1 MRKSFVFKPSLSSL
15 NKVILQEAA
24 NSLEKDLQSLSI
36 KFKNVHNSYPIDIHD
51 LISLCNAY
59 GKKEVCLIIEV
70 SVNTF
75 EGMIK
80 WNNKDRKR
88 I

>member
-1 MRKSFVFKPSLSSL
+1 MCKSFIVKPSLSSQ

-24 NSLEKDLQSLSI
+24 NGLEQDLQSLFI

-59 GKKEVCLIIEV
+59 GIKEVCLIIEV

-80 WNNKDRKR
+80 
-88 I
+88 